1 MRRRR
6 KPLPRETVGGIRTLP
21 HLRPHFFARGA
32 APHARPL
39 LLRAGMWPEDNQ
51 ILHEALEMSKLNR
64 ACKRTPLERAV

>member
-1 MRRRR
+1 MPPDFFRRAAR
-6 KPLPRETVGGIRTLP
+6 
-21 HLRPHFFARGA
+21 FARG
-32 APHARPL
+32 L